1 MFIGHGFCNILLAAI
16 RLSRVNIDRIFFKK
30 KHVIRNIHNYKML
43 LDVKDRGLSRALI
56 LFRKREVDHQILL
69 ERILKPDMR
78 VFDIG
83 ANIGYYALME
93 LNILE
98 RASQLSVF
106 EPVSSNIKLLKQ
118 NLMMNGYEVPT
129 ILNVA
134 ISNFDGEKDF
144 YFSTASNLG
153 SLHKLGVN
161 QGSNSASVS
170 KVVTISLNTAF
181 SNYGTPDLIR
191 MDVEGHEVEILGQL
205 VDYIK
210 QNTPRP
216 TVIFETHLKQY
227 KKSDKFPNVLK
238 NLFKYGYR
246 VSLFASSQQS
256 GTEIIINKG
265 YRPFKIVRSD
275 GKNVVFSLIWKM
287 MMQSNVLPDLT
298 ALEQ

>member
-1 MFIGHGFCNILLAAI
+1 
-16 RLSRVNIDRIFFKK
+16 
-30 KHVIRNIHNYKML
+30 ML

-153 SLHKLGVN
+153 SLHKLDVN
-161 QGSNSASVS
+161 QGSNSAGVS

-205 VDYIK
+205 VDC
-210 QNTPRP
+210 
-216 TVIFETHLKQY
+216 
-227 KKSDKFPNVLK
+227 
-238 NLFKYGYR
+238 
-246 VSLFASSQQS
+246 
-256 GTEIIINKG
+256 
-265 YRPFKIVRSD
+265 
-275 GKNVVFSLIWKM
+275 
-287 MMQSNVLPDLT
+287 
-298 ALEQ
+298 